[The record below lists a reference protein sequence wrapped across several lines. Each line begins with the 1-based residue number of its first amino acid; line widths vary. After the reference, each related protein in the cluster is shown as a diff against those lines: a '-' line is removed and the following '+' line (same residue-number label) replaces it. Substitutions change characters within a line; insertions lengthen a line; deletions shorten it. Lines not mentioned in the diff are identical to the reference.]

1 MVLQQLGVFHD
12 PESRT
17 GRITTALL
25 HPVTM
30 SKVATRMVRTQGRHD
45 GAG

>member
-1 MVLQQLGVFHD
+1 MVLEQLGVFHN
-12 PESRT
+12 PESAL

-30 SKVATRMVRTQGRHD
+30 TKVATRMVRTKRR
-45 GAG
+45 A